1 MRSSQ
6 IMEVQGLNRR
16 REPMRGASE
25 ADRINDAEDQQQR
38 TSSALVQLALVAPP
52 EVGRMQRRTAGWLL
66 RPYPIGLRFS
76 GSNMSPMCLRWNS
89 N

>member
-66 RPYPIGLRFS
+66 RYG
-76 GSNMSPMCLRWNS
+76 NVSPGILVATCVLLFR
-89 N
+89 